1 MTGRLCVQSS
11 AVVITV
17 VDCNKQK
24 LKMLLHGQHLTVED
38 VKQQIQEQMGNPV
51 SEQRLLYKGMLLMNT
66 HMLSTYG
73 IGQRA
78 HLQLDAAAFR
88 AALY

>member
-1 MTGRLCVQSS
+1 M
-11 AVVITV
+11 ITV

-24 LKMLLHGQHLTVED
+24 LKILLHGQHLTVAD

-51 SEQRLLYKGMLLMNT
+51 HEQRLVYKGMLLANT

-73 IGQRA
+73 IGQKA
-78 HLQLDAAAFR
+78 QLQLDAASFR
-88 AALY
+88 AAI